1 MEGWDLLEIWQFT
14 GHTNEGTFKSYFKP
28 TSEHERIR
36 RENILLRNEKLQR
49 ADLQSKQIEEL
60 QKQIEEL
67 KNQNGKIIN
76 LNAV

>member
-1 MEGWDLLEIWQFT
+1 MSSSLQPFT

-67 KNQNGKIIN
+67 KKQNGKIIN